1 MQESVIKEKLLQV
14 HLKDIVSNRY
24 QPRQQFDKQEIG
36 ALAESIRQVGLLHP
50 PTVLDRDGYY
60 EIIAGERRVLACRQ
74 LGYDTIPV
82 LVRSHMHFL
91 QVAQAALIE
100 NMQRVDLNPI
110 EIAKSINSLMH
121 EFSLSQEEL
130 APRVGK
136 KRSTIANYLRL
147 LQLPQKIQ
155 QALGEGII
163 SMAHAKAILSA
174 PSAGREKLF
183 DEVAKQGLTV
193 KKTLQLASSR
203 DTKIHKAPVKK
214 ECSFSEIEERLQR
227 FFGTKVRVSKSHVE
241 ISYHGLDDLDRLLEL
256 CCDV

>member
-1 MQESVIKEKLLQV
+1 MQDNVVKEKLLQV

-24 QPRQQFDKQEIG
+24 QPRQLFCDEEIQ

-50 PTVLDRDGYY
+50 PTVLDRDGHY
-60 EIIAGERRVLACRQ
+60 EIIAGERRVLACRL
-74 LGYDTIPV
+74 LGYDTIFV

-110 EIAKSINSLMH
+110 EIATSIKALMH

-130 APRVGK
+130 APRIGK
-136 KRSTIANYLRL
+136 RRSTVANYLRL

-155 QALGEGII
+155 QALGEGVV

-174 PSAGREKLF
+174 PSFCREKLF
-183 DEVAKQGLTV
+183 DEVARQGLTV
-193 KKTLQLASSR
+193 KKTLQMAGSLNTQKQKTLA
-203 DTKIHKAPVKK
+203 KK
-214 ECSFSEIEERLQR
+214 ECLFNEIEERLQR
-227 FFGTKVRVSKSHVE
+227 FFGTKVRVSKSHIE

-256 CCDV
+256 CRDV